1 VEDPLATRRITR
13 TTVRER
19 TYTSTPSVGREL
31 THEEEMVVRMRQ
43 GLSEGHEHVLPRRG
57 QTHAETRAKLALIEA
72 TLLEDIYGRGPLA
85 EAAGVDV
92 DQDLKARILAKLS
105 KLDG

>member
-1 VEDPLATRRITR
+1 LATRRISR

-19 TYTSTPSVGREL
+19 TYTVPSSPGREL
-31 THEEEMVVRMRQ
+31 TPEEEMVVRMRQ
-43 GLSEGHEHVLPRRG
+43 GLSEGHDHMLPQRG
-57 QTHAETRAKLALIEA
+57 QTNAETRAKLALIEA
-72 TLLEDIYGRGPLA
+72 TLLEDLYGRGPLA